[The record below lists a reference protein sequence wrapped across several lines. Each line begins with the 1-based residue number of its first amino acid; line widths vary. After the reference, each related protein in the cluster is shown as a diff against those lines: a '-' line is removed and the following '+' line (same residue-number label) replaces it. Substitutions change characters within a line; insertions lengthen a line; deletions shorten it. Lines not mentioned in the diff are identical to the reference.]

1 MILKNDALQELYDT
15 LSYGPILSS
24 PYTESPIDRAFKEC
38 DEKLSGSA
46 SFKVIKDIQNRC
58 DNLERSNKAFRD
70 DNDKLSDK
78 AIELAKKNEQL
89 EKDLDA
95 KSKENSTLVSSNADL
110 SDRLAKLQRNFDH
123 IDHLWT
129 GQIQENME
137 LRSKITNMQREKK
150 NYETIAKERED
161 LLKEKEWVEKQLNH
175 YKSIYY
181 DLSDRAGRAEDEVKD
196 LKKKLDTKSKEN
208 SALIF
213 TNAKLDKDLKDSWQN
228 NDGWRSRALEAEKR
242 VGELLLKKYDQ
253 AFEDLRKERD
263 RYSGLYTELKKD
275 YDRLFEENRSLKEKV
290 VDLKKRIA
298 ELQKKGD
305 DLTKKGEDLKKRLN
319 SVYGTVTCGPDYFY
333 KDGMYDLWSKM
344 REVVDSTYSER
355 LGCFTNLCDIEDLL
369 EWKLEDFLDEYEKWQ
384 EKKEQNE
391 TDRMRKWLDDF
402 CTGRLCSK
410 CPLNED
416 EFKCGCGYSF
426 KKTNESDTRI
436 IPDEDIKRYY
446 EKARGCGRY
455 TLKDATFPTTGVNR
469 AISKA
474 CEEFRKAVL
483 DADNKITENLCKG
496 CTLEAKVEGNKYLL
510 EKVCGIKPK
519 EEEHKLDY
527 GDAVRVPWRDY
538 DYMYIG
544 PEGKHI
550 RLFDPKTHAVVLV
563 SVTDNLTYQGYKIIL
578 CDEDDIR
585 KIWKDKK

>member
-1 MILKNDALQELYDT
+1 MRLNIDALQELYNT
-15 LSYGPILSS
+15 LTYGPVLSS
-24 PYTESPIDRAFKEC
+24 PYAESPIDRAFKEC

-46 SFKVIKDIQNRC
+46 TFAHIKDLENRC
-58 DNLERSNKAFRD
+58 ENLERSNKALRD
-70 DNDKLSDK
+70 DNDKLGDK
-78 AIELAKKNEQL
+78 IIELKKKNEDL
-89 EKDLDA
+89 KKDLDA
-95 KSKENSTLVSSNADL
+95 KTKENSTLVSANADL
-110 SDRLAKLQRNFDH
+110 SDRNAKLQRNFDR
-123 IDHLWT
+123 INHLWT

-161 LLKEKEWVEKQLNH
+161 LVKEKEWVEKQLNY

-181 DLSDRAGRAEDEVKD
+181 DLSDRAHRAEDEVED
-196 LKKKLDTKSKEN
+196 LKKKLDAKSKEN

-228 NDGWRSRALEAEKR
+228 NDGWRRRALEAEKR

-275 YDRLFEENRSLKEKV
+275 YDRLFEENRSLKEPKPKLVDYEALRKELDLTKRNSDGWKSRAMHAEKRYAELRKENADLSEKV
-290 VDLKKRIA
+290 VDLKKRIT

-305 DLTKKGEDLKKRLN
+305 ELSKKGEDLKKRLN
-319 SVYGTVTCGPDYFY
+319 SVYGTVTCGPDDFY

-355 LGCFTNLCDIEDLL
+355 LGCFTDLCDIEDLL

-384 EKKEQNE
+384 KEKEQNE
-391 TDRMRKWLDDF
+391 TDRMRKWLADF
-402 CTGRLCSK
+402 CDGRVCEG
-410 CPLNED
+410 CPLESNEY
-416 EFKCGCGYSF
+416 KCGCGYSF
-426 KKTNESDTRI
+426 KKANESDTRI

-446 EKARGCGRY
+446 EKARGCG
-455 TLKDATFPTTGVNR
+455 V
-469 AISKA
+469 
-474 CEEFRKAVL
+474 
-483 DADNKITENLCKG
+483 
-496 CTLEAKVEGNKYLL
+496 
-510 EKVCGIKPK
+510 KPK
-519 EEEHKLDY
+519 EEEHQLDY

-563 SVTDNLTYQGYKIIL
+563 SVTDNLTYQGCKIIL